1 MIVVWVARTGP
12 GKSEDGIDE
21 RSQKSYDC
29 KDTWLLPSY
38 CDRLIVAADRP
49 QNLLDKILPRSLG
62 CTVKKNWQILPARS
76 PIDSPDFTHA
86 ALVHLWRHNYLS
98 IKLR

>member
-1 MIVVWVARTGP
+1 MVRVARRGP
-12 GKSEDGIDE
+12 GKSEDGIYQ

-62 CTVKKNWQILPARS
+62 CTVKKTGKFCQ
-76 PIDSPDFTHA
+76 PDRQFTPPT
-86 ALVHLWRHNYLS
+86 LLMPRWSTCGGTIIYL
-98 IKLR
+98 